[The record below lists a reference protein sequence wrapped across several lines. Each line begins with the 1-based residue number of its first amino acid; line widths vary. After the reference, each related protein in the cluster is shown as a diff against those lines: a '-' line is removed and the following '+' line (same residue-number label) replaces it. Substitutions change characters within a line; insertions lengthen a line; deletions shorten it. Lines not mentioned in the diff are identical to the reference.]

1 MQFAEAQFYGRLGK
15 SCLRELTRHAYSGST
30 AVAGPLKNH
39 LVSFRSLLGSETPR
53 RVGRLSC
60 RTFILLTDACYEPGG
75 DLVAGIGGVLLT
87 GTGSALDFF
96 SLKVPEEGCRLMSAN
111 DEATIIY
118 ELEAL
123 GVLIGMAIFCEHL
136 SDCEKEKE
144 PSVGVGITCFVD
156 NDASRYALIKGYARK
171 DVAGGVL
178 KQIASMECEYGMV
191 PWFARVNSE
200 SNIADGPSRLKT
212 ELVRRLG
219 FRDKSSEARFRMLEC
234 FKKLAAHLY

>member
-1 MQFAEAQFYGRLGK
+1 M
-15 SCLRELTRHAYSGST
+15 
-30 AVAGPLKNH
+30 
-39 LVSFRSLLGSETPR
+39 
-53 RVGRLSC
+53 
-60 RTFILLTDACYEPGG
+60 
-75 DLVAGIGGVLLT
+75 LLT

-96 SLKVPEEGCRLMSAN
+96 SLNVPEEGCRLMSAN

-118 ELEAL
+118 ELETL

-171 DVAGGVL
+171 DVAGGTL
-178 KQIASMECEYGMV
+178 KQIASVECEYGMV

-200 SNIADGPSRLKT
+200 SNIADEPSRLKT

-234 FKKLAAHLY
+234 FKKLAARLY